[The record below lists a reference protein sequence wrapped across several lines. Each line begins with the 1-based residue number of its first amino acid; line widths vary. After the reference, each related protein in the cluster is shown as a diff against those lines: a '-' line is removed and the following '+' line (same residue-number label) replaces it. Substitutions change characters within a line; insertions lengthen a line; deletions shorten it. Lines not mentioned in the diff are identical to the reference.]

1 MNKSIM
7 LAAVLAMTA
16 ALPAFAQSG
25 SVTGV
30 RQLDDRIDDI
40 DRDARR
46 DLNRAND
53 ASRFSQNGVAQG
65 FNGSAALTA
74 TGTSGNTDEGDLSI
88 AGRLTF
94 GQGDISHLFGFA
106 AEYSE
111 ANGDKDEEKFF
122 GTYEGSYYFNPKL
135 YAYGTGRYSFDGL
148 GPNRQDAFLGL
159 GLGYRIVNTE
169 QFAWRVQGGPG
180 VRYIETNAVRDVDTD
195 DIIFDRQDDTE
206 VAALISSRF
215 FYKLTDTV
223 ALTNDTDI
231 LGSDTDYTLENDF
244 GVNFRVNDTFS
255 TRISYRTDYVSDP
268 LPGFKSTDNTVGI
281 SLIVGF

>member
-1 MNKSIM
+1 MKTTLT
-7 LAAVLAMTA
+7 LAAVLAVA
-16 ALPAFAQSG
+16 VSGSAFAQAN

-46 DLNRAND
+46 DLNRGND
-53 ASRFSQNGVAQG
+53 SARFNQNGVAQG

-74 TGTSGNTDEGDLSI
+74 SGASGNTDTGDLSF
-88 AGRLTF
+88 AGRLTY
-94 GQGDISHLFGFA
+94 GQGDFSHLFGFA
-106 AEYSE
+106 GEYGE
-111 ANGDKDEEKFF
+111 ANGVKDEEEFF
-122 GTYEGSYYFNPKL
+122 GTYEGSYYFNPKF
-135 YAYGTGRYSFDGL
+135 YAYGTGRYSYDGFDT
-148 GPNRQDAFLGL
+148 NRQDAFIGL

-180 VRYIETNAVRDVDTD
+180 IRYIETQAFTD
-195 DIIFDRQDDTE
+195 DAGVFNDREDETE
-206 VAALISSRF
+206 AAALISSRF

-231 LGSDTDYTLENDF
+231 LGSSSDYTLENDF
-244 GVNFRVNDTFS
+244 GVNFRINDTFS
-255 TRISYRTDYVSDP
+255 TRISYRTDYDSDP
-268 LPGFKSTDNTVGI
+268 LPGLKNTDNTVGI